1 MKNKPLQKDL
11 FFSKTGE
18 YLNHY
23 LPNQVHKSPKT
34 IKTYRDA
41 LTVFRRYLL
50 EERGISALKTAHMN
64 YYWTIWLTFQNQ
76 VINLRPAIIEWPQ

>member
-23 LPNQVHKSPKT
+23 LPNQIHKSPRT

-50 EERGISALKTAHMN
+50 KERGISIKSFRFEDCTHELFIGLSCIS
-64 YYWTIWLTFQNQ
+64 YGVWS
-76 VINLRPAIIEWPQ
+76 